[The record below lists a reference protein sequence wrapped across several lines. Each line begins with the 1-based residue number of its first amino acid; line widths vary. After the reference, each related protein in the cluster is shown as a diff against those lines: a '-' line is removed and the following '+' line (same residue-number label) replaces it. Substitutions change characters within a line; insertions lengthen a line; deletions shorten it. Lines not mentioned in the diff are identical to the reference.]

1 MTSPVTSGSSAGAI
15 STPSTPPV
23 NPKSSLGKDEFLK
36 LLVAQMKNQDPM
48 NPQGGDQMA
57 AQLAQF
63 SSLEQL
69 QNINAALT
77 TQQASTGTMIDSIQT
92 SAAMGTIGKVVVA
105 SGDQFQ
111 LLPGEDASAKSVRA
125 AIPATAGHAVLNITD
140 AYGKVVGTRDLGVV
154 NAGTLDVSLGT
165 AGSTLSQGIYHFSVS
180 VTDASGTTRNAP
192 TSIVGKVDAVTAT
205 STGPVLMSGG
215 ISIPFSTVT
224 EIRN

>member
-1 MTSPVTSGSSAGAI
+1 MTAPVTSGSST
-15 STPSTPPV
+15 SNTTTTPV
-23 NPKSSLGKDEFLK
+23 NPKSALGKDEFLK
-36 LLVAQMKNQDPM
+36 LLVAQMKNQDPL

-69 QNINAALT
+69 QNINASLD
-77 TQQASTGTMIDSIQT
+77 TQKTDNSTIIDSIQT
-92 SAAMGTIGKVVVA
+92 SAAMGTIGKTIVA

-111 LLPGEDASAKSVRA
+111 FASGDDPAAKTVRA
-125 AIPATAGHAVLNITD
+125 TIPATAGKAMLKITD
-140 AYGKVVGTRDLGVV
+140 ANGKVIGTRDLGEVH
-154 NAGTLDVSLGT
+154 
-165 AGSTLSQGIYHFSVS
+165 AGSLDIPLGEAGSALSPGVYHFAVS
-180 VTDASGTTRNAP
+180 VTDVSGTTRAAP

-215 ISIPFSTVT
+215 MTIPFSTVT